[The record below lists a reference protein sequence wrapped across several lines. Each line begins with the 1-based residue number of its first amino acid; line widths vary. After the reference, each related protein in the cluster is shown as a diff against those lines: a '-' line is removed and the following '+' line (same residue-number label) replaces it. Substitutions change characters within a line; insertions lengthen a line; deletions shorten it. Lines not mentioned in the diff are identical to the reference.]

1 MGDEISAS
9 RYTAEERQRYREKV
23 DLCLD
28 VFGRL
33 LNTWPFHDDRPM
45 TGLEMELN
53 LVGADY
59 RPTLRNTAVLEG
71 IGDPN
76 FQTEIGAYNIELN
89 VEPAPLS
96 ELAATEHQLR
106 EVLNQAEQ
114 AAGRNDAHIVMVGI
128 LPTTM
133 PEHLNDPGWMTASA
147 RYQALNDSIL
157 AARGENLH
165 LDIHGSLHGERLSTF
180 ANSLAPESACTSV
193 QLHVQVQPEN
203 FAQAWNAAQILAGP
217 QLAVGANSPFFF
229 GRRLWAE
236 TRIELFKQATDT
248 RPQELQNQG
257 VRPRVWF
264 GEKWISSIFDL
275 FAENGWYFPAL
286 LPEVSEEDPVA
297 VLDAGKAPTLQELRL
312 HNGTVY
318 RWNRPIYAVVD
329 GEPHVRVE
337 NRVLPA
343 GPTVV
348 DTVAN
353 AAFFHGALRSL
364 MNDAR
369 PAWSKMSFSAAEDN
383 FLACAKDGLE
393 AGVYTPQLG
402 QTGVDELL
410 LRRLLPMAADGLASA
425 GVPGADVDRYLGI
438 VEGRVKS
445 GLNGAAWQV
454 AAVER
459 LEEGTAGR
467 SGMQRAEAL
476 RQMVER
482 YCEGMHANEPVH
494 TWELP

>member
-1 MGDEISAS
+1 MGDEISAI
-9 RYTAEERQRYREKV
+9 RYSAEERQRYREKV

-28 VFGRL
+28 VFERL
-33 LNTWPFHDDRPM
+33 LATWTFDDDRPM

-53 LVGADY
+53 LVGGDF
-59 RPTLRNTAVLEG
+59 RPTLRNTAVLEN

-76 FQTEIGAYNIELN
+76 FQTELGAYNIELN

-96 ELAATEHQLR
+96 ELARLETRLR
-106 EVLNQAEQ
+106 DVLNHAEQ
-114 AAGRNDAHIVMVGI
+114 AANARDAHIVMVGI

-133 PEHLNDPGWMTASA
+133 PEHLNDPEWMTASA
-147 RYQALNDSIL
+147 RYKALNDSIL

-165 LDIHGSLHGERLSTF
+165 LDIHGAERLSTF
-180 ANSLAPESACTSV
+180 ASSLAPESACTSV
-193 QLHVQVQPEN
+193 QLHVQVQPER
-203 FAQAWNAAQILAGP
+203 FASAWNAAQVLAGP
-217 QLAVGANSPFFF
+217 QLAIGANSPFFF

-275 FAENGWYFPAL
+275 FAENGWYFPSL
-286 LPEVSEEDPVA
+286 LPEMSEEDPVA
-297 VLDAGKAPTLQELRL
+297 VLDAGRAPTLQELRL

-364 MNDAR
+364 MDDQR
-369 PAWSKMSFSAAEDN
+369 PAWSKMSFAAAEDN
-383 FLACAKDGLE
+383 FLACAKDGLD
-393 AGVYTPQLG
+393 AQVYSPQLG
-402 QTGVDELL
+402 QTGAEELI
-410 LRRLLPMAADGLASA
+410 LRRLLPMAVQGLQSA
-425 GVPGADVDRYLGI
+425 GVPSDDLDRYLGI
-438 VEGRVKS
+438 VEGRVKT
-445 GLNGAAWQV
+445 GMNGAAWQV

-459 LEEGTAGR
+459 LEQGTAGR
-467 SGMQRAEAL
+467 PGLDRAEAL
-476 RQMVER
+476 RTMTEL

-494 TWELP
+494 TWSLP

>member
-1 MGDEISAS
+1 MGDEISAI
-9 RYTAEERQRYREKV
+9 RYSAEERQRYREKV

-28 VFGRL
+28 VFERL
-33 LNTWPFHDDRPM
+33 LASWPFADDRPM

-53 LVGADY
+53 LVGPDY
-59 RPTLRNTAVLEG
+59 RPTLRNGPVLEK

-76 FQTEIGAYNIELN
+76 FQTELGAYNIELN
-89 VEPAPLS
+89 VEPAPLG
-96 ELAATEHQLR
+96 ELAAMEGRLR
-106 EVLNQAEQ
+106 ETLNRAER
-114 AAGRNDAHIVMVGI
+114 AANAHDAHIVMVGI

-133 PEHLNDPGWMTASA
+133 PEHLSDPEWMTESP
-147 RYQALNDSIL
+147 RYKALNDSIL

-165 LDIHGSLHGERLSTF
+165 LDIHGAERLSTF
-180 ANSLAPESACTSV
+180 ASSLAPESACTSV
-193 QLHVQVQPEN
+193 QLHVQVQPED
-203 FAQAWNAAQILAGP
+203 FARAWNAAQILAGP

-286 LPEVSEEDPVA
+286 LPEVGEEDPVA
-297 VLDAGKAPTLQELRL
+297 ELDAGRAPALQELRL

-329 GEPHVRVE
+329 GEPHLRVE

-353 AAFFHGALRSL
+353 AAFFHGVLRSL
-364 MNDAR
+364 MHDQR
-369 PAWSKMSFSAAEDN
+369 PVWSKMSFAAAEDN

-393 AGVYTPQLG
+393 AEVYSPGLG
-402 QTGVDELL
+402 TTGADELV
-410 LRRLLPMAADGLASA
+410 LRRMLPMAAEGLASA
-425 GVPGADVDRYLGI
+425 GVPGADVDKYLGI
-438 VEGRVKS
+438 VEHRVKS

-459 LEEGTAGR
+459 LEQGTAGR
-467 SGMQRAEAL
+467 SGTDRAEAL
-476 RQMVER
+476 RQMLAL
-482 YCEGMHANEPVH
+482 YCEGMHANQPVH

>member
-28 VFGRL
+28 VFERVL
-33 LNTWPFHDDRPM
+33 ATWNFDDDRPM

-53 LVGADY
+53 LVGGDY
-59 RPTLRNTAVLEG
+59 RPTLRNAAVLEG

-76 FQTEIGAYNIELN
+76 FQTELGAYNIELN
-89 VEPAPLS
+89 VEPSPLG
-96 ELAATEHQLR
+96 ELARMEGRLR
-106 EVLNQAEQ
+106 EVLNQAES
-114 AAGRNDAHIVMVGI
+114 AANEHGAHIVMVGI

-133 PEHLNDPGWMTASA
+133 PEHLSDPEWMTASP
-147 RYQALNDSIL
+147 RYKALNDSIL

-165 LDIHGSLHGERLSTF
+165 LDITGAERLSTF

-193 QLHVQVQPEN
+193 QLHVQVHPDD
-203 FAQAWNAAQILAGP
+203 FARAWNAAQVLAGP

-275 FAENGWYFPAL
+275 FAENGWYFPSL
-286 LPEVSEEDPVA
+286 LPELSEEDPVA
-297 VLDAGKAPTLQELRL
+297 MLDAGNAPTLQELRL

-353 AAFFHGALRSL
+353 AAFFHGVLRTL
-364 MNDAR
+364 MEESR
-369 PAWSKMSFSAAEDN
+369 PVWSKMSFAAAEDN

-393 AGVYTPQLG
+393 ATVYTPGLG
-402 QTGVDELL
+402 QSGVDELV
-410 LRRLLPMAADGLASA
+410 LRRMLPMAAEGLASA
-425 GVPGADVDRYLGI
+425 GVPGSDVDRYLGI
-438 VEGRVKS
+438 IEDRVKS

-459 LEEGTAGR
+459 LEQGTGGS
-467 SGMQRAEAL
+467 SGMDRAEAL
-476 RQMVER
+476 RRMTER

-494 TWELP
+494 TWSLP

>member
-1 MGDEISAS
+1 MGDEVSAI
-9 RYTAEERQRYREKV
+9 RYTAEERQAYREKV
-23 DLCLD
+23 ELCLD
-28 VFGRL
+28 VFERL
-33 LNTWPFHDDRPM
+33 LATWTFDDDRPM

-53 LVGADY
+53 LVGADF

-76 FQTEIGAYNIELN
+76 FQTELGAYNIELN
-89 VEPAPLS
+89 VEPSPLS
-96 ELAATEHQLR
+96 ELARTEDRLR
-106 EVLNQAEQ
+106 GVLNDAER
-114 AAGRNDAHIVMVGI
+114 AANQNDAHIVMVGI

-133 PEHLNDPGWMTASA
+133 PEHLSDPRWMTESP
-147 RYQALNDSIL
+147 RYKALNDSIL

-165 LDIHGSLHGERLSTF
+165 LDIHGVERLSSF
-180 ANSLAPESACTSV
+180 ASSLAPESACTSV
-193 QLHVQVQPEN
+193 QLHVQVQPDD
-203 FAQAWNAAQILAGP
+203 FARAWNAAQVLAGP

-275 FAENGWYFPAL
+275 FAENGWYFPSL
-286 LPEVSEEDPVA
+286 LPELSDEDPVA

-329 GEPHVRVE
+329 GRPHVRVE

-343 GPTVV
+343 GPTVA

-353 AAFFHGALRSL
+353 AAFFHGVLRSL
-364 MNDAR
+364 MDDAR
-369 PAWSKMSFSAAEDN
+369 PAWSKMSFAAAEDN
-383 FLACAKDGLE
+383 FLACAKDGLD
-393 AGVYTPQLG
+393 AQVYSPQLG
-402 QTGVDELL
+402 QTGVDELV
-410 LRRLLPMAADGLASA
+410 LRRLLPMAVEGLQSA
-425 GVPGADVDRYLGI
+425 GVPAEDQDRYLGI
-438 VEGRVKS
+438 IEGRVKS
-445 GLNGAAWQV
+445 GRNGAAWQV

-459 LEEGTAGR
+459 LEQGTAGR
-467 SGMQRAEAL
+467 SGTDRAEAL
-476 RQMVER
+476 RRMTEL

-494 TWELP
+494 TWMLP

>member
-28 VFGRL
+28 VFERVL
-33 LNTWPFHDDRPM
+33 ATWNFDDDRPM

-53 LVGADY
+53 LVGPDY
-59 RPTLRNTAVLEG
+59 RPTLRNAAVLEG

-76 FQTEIGAYNIELN
+76 FQTELGAYNIELN
-89 VEPAPLS
+89 VEPSPLG
-96 ELAATEHQLR
+96 ELARMEGRLR
-106 EVLNQAEQ
+106 EVLNQAES
-114 AAGRNDAHIVMVGI
+114 AANENGAHIVMVGI

-133 PEHLNDPGWMTASA
+133 PEHLNDPEWMTASP
-147 RYQALNDSIL
+147 RYKALNDSIL

-165 LDIHGSLHGERLSTF
+165 LDITGAERLSTF

-193 QLHVQVQPEN
+193 QLHVQVHPDD
-203 FAQAWNAAQILAGP
+203 FARAWNAAQVLAGP

-275 FAENGWYFPAL
+275 FAENGWYFPSL
-286 LPEVSEEDPVA
+286 LPELSEEDPVA

-353 AAFFHGALRSL
+353 AAFFHGVLRTL
-364 MNDAR
+364 MEESR
-369 PAWSKMSFSAAEDN
+369 PVWSKMSFAAAEDN
-383 FLACAKDGLE
+383 FLACAKDGLD
-393 AGVYTPQLG
+393 ATVYTPGLG
-402 QTGVDELL
+402 QSGVDELV
-410 LRRLLPMAADGLASA
+410 LRRMLPMAAEGLASA
-425 GVPGADVDRYLGI
+425 GVPGSDVDRYLGI
-438 VEGRVKS
+438 IEDRVKS

-459 LEEGTAGR
+459 LEQGAGGS
-467 SGMQRAEAL
+467 SGMDRAEAL
-476 RQMVER
+476 RRMTER

-494 TWELP
+494 TWSLP